1 VTCSPT
7 RIERPRRH
15 EPTDDKGLPRGH
27 LHLVSQRNG
36 SLVNWSQ
43 LMQRAQAGDSQAYT
57 NLLVSITPYVRALA
71 RRALADTADVDEAV
85 QDVLLTIHQIRH
97 TYDPKRPFAPWLAT
111 IARRRIIDHSRAN
124 ARFSA
129 HDAALIDAALVDS
142 TAIDATRTEPK
153 SYDALFAAI
162 DMLPAGQRRAVELLK
177 IRGLS
182 LKEAAA
188 KTGMTV
194 SALKVATH
202 RAYKRLRR
210 LLTDLEPRP

>member
-1 VTCSPT
+1 VTPT
-7 RIERPRRH
+7 PLDLARHHEATDGKGPPRRH
-15 EPTDDKGLPRGH
+15 LQ
-27 LHLVSQRNG
+27 LVSQGNG

-57 NLLVSITPYVRALA
+57 KLLISITPYVRAIA
-71 RRALADTADVDEAV
+71 RRALAEAADVDEAV
-85 QDVLLTIHQIRH
+85 QNVLLTIHQIRH

-111 IARRRIIDHSRAN
+111 IARRRIIDHSRES
-124 ARFSA
+124 ARFTG
-129 HDAALIDAALVDS
+129 HDAAWIDAALVEPA
-142 TAIDATRTEPK
+142 TIDATPTEPK
-153 SYDALFAAI
+153 SYDSLFAAI

-188 KTGMTV
+188 ITGMTV

-202 RAYKRLRR
+202 RAYKTLRR
-210 LLTDLEPRP
+210 LLTDSETRS